1 MKGIYTF
8 LILMFLSISA
18 AYAQEGPIVPCVGC
32 DSLTQAPFPET
43 GLWFNPEQTPG
54 SGLNF
59 EIQNG
64 VLAGFFYGY
73 ATDGKPEWQLVS
85 GALVPSEV
93 EGVLWELETT
103 LTRADGGS
111 CIGCEFS
118 PPQITEGET
127 IRLEFMQRN
136 YLRIRIGGVFDQ
148 FFVPF
153 IYGMDAEAYFP
164 NETDYLF
171 PKFVDSTPFV
181 LGYSIKWSDG
191 VTYWDGGRVIMLKL
205 IGIIQVNN
213 KRTLRYGMGYPE
225 SPIISDPP
233 PPPFGNID
241 CQLDDVVDEP
251 FCVVAFSEFYGSG
264 QYRMPIGNFRDSRFF
279 AEAKDGSTIQGLRL
293 GYD

>member
-111 CIGCEFS
+111 CIGCEFN

-136 YLRIRIGGVFDQ
+136 YMRISIGGVFDQ

-153 IYGMDAEAYFP
+153 TYGSPAVAYFP
-164 NETDYLF
+164 GKTPYLF
-171 PKFVDSTPFV
+171 PSFDLDEFIFILRPQESTVYWSSFLATANPETVSLEDGKKVVIYKFTDLLAPLVTPAPPP
-181 LGYSIKWSDG
+181 
-191 VTYWDGGRVIMLKL
+191 RVIVRCKIEALDVACELELVWEEKIFKL
-205 IGIIQVNN
+205 
-213 KRTLRYGMGYPE
+213 
-225 SPIISDPP
+225 
-233 PPPFGNID
+233 
-241 CQLDDVVDEP
+241 
-251 FCVVAFSEFYGSG
+251 
-264 QYRMPIGNFRDSRFF
+264 PIGNFGGNRLF
-279 AEAKDGSTIQGLRL
+279 AEAVDGATIEGIRL
-293 GYD
+293 DYD